1 MSYSVVQRGNGT
13 STTTTLSAATTAGTT
28 LLIYIISNS
37 STVPTVTTN
46 GVSVPVFC
54 GYWSNGH
61 GNTWCGI
68 FYVRGMD
75 NPGGITGW
83 TTSGIYSSY
92 YREVSGIP
100 SNPVVNWNF
109 GGNSTNGTTFT
120 FSVAGVSVAGD
131 FITDV
136 LAYNT
141 NNSGTA
147 RTDGWSDLQTASNFG
162 QTSYNITSTTGGSG
176 TLSSSGTYDVCTLDF
191 QQIDNVGPW
200 SAIGSL
206 QSDLPTSGQ
215 GSMTV
220 TVSAAG
226 NLLVLYTKVG
236 NGTNF

>member
-61 GNTWCGI
+61 GNTW
-68 FYVRGMD
+68 
-75 NPGGITGW
+75 
-83 TTSGIYSSY
+83 SGIYSSY